1 MTNRSLIKCKISEQR
16 AYSIIRRPVISEKST
31 NVSQFN
37 QYVFEV
43 QGDAAKPEIKQAVE
57 MIFKV
62 KVDSVNTLT
71 RVGKE
76 KRFKGRIGR
85 RQDHKRAY
93 VTLAKG
99 QTIDIGAGA

>member
-1 MTNRSLIKCKISEQR
+1 MTNRSFIKRTISEQR
-16 AYSIIRRPVISEKST
+16 AYSIIRRPIISEKST

-37 QYVFEV
+37 QYAFEV
-43 QGDAAKPEIKQAVE
+43 QSDAAKPEIKQAIE

-62 KVDSVNTLT
+62 KVESVNTLT
-71 RVGKE
+71 RPGKE

-85 RQDHKRAY
+85 RQDKKRAY
-93 VTLAKG
+93 VTLVKG